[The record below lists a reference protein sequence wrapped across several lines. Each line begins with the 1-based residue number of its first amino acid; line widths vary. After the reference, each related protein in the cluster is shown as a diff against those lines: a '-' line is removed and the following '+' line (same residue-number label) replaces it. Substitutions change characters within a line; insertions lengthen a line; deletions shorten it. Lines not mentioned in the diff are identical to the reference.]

1 MDVSQ
6 FESLNVTSPPVPA
19 SLPLNCCILSKNA
32 GFFSVTVN
40 DSQHDCAMQLLKAA
54 GLPNSDRPFASFS
67 QRVQPPLSTLVSF
80 LGALVIE
87 PRLEASVMEPFCMK
101 TRSPSFTA
109 ITSLLPC
116 RRQWMEVTMNLPSS
130 VLYSRSVTVQSV
142 IERTPWALS
151 QVCKGRTRESYW

>member
-1 MDVSQ
+1 MSAPLHSVIGFGTKLPTRSGNSAYPQNTCTSAGWFTKCGCWASTMDVSQ

-40 DSQHDCAMQLLKAA
+40 DSQQDCAMQLLKAT
-54 GLPNSDRPFASFS
+54 GLPNCDRPFASFS

-109 ITSLLPC
+109 ITSLLSC
-116 RRQWMEVTMNLPSS
+116 RRQ
-130 VLYSRSVTVQSV
+130 
-142 IERTPWALS
+142 
-151 QVCKGRTRESYW
+151 

>member
-1 MDVSQ
+1 MDVNQ

-40 DSQHDCAMQLLKAA
+40 DSQQDCAMQLLKAT
-54 GLPNSDRPFASFS
+54 GLPNCDRPFASFS

-87 PRLEASVMEPFCMK
+87 PSSLSDLGVFRPKLGVLDHQNTLAENQN
-101 TRSPSFTA
+101 RS
-109 ITSLLPC
+109 
-116 RRQWMEVTMNLPSS
+116 
-130 VLYSRSVTVQSV
+130 YV
-142 IERTPWALS
+142 ICERH
-151 QVCKGRTRESYW
+151 VF